1 MKISIVGSG
10 YVGTTLAACL
20 ADLGHDIVCID
31 VDERIVEQLQAG
43 EAPIYEPGLADLL
56 SEHAGSRLR
65 ATTDYGAVVETDA
78 TFLAL
83 PTPSDADG
91 SIDTSIL
98 EAGARSLGEAIRG
111 EADSHLVIVKSTVIP
126 GTTQDVVAPIV
137 ADAAGQVVGEGFDV
151 AMNPE
156 FLREGHAVSDFL
168 DPDKVVLGAERSP
181 AAELLD
187 EVYAP
192 LVERAAPPVVRT
204 GIREAEMIKYANNA
218 LLATKVS
225 AMNELGNVCKEL
237 GVDAYEVAD
246 AVGLDNRIGRA
257 FLDSGLGW
265 GGSCFPKDLAA
276 VIAAARG
283 TGYEPELLEA
293 VVAVNDRQP
302 GRMLA
307 MLDERGDVAGERVA
321 VLGLSFKPGTDDVRE
336 SRAVPLI
343 DGLLDRGAHVV
354 AYDPVAGDRMRER
367 FPALGERDDGAHAD
381 EGGDD
386 HDAGANAAGYR
397 DRAIEYAD
405 SAADALAGAVAAVVA
420 TDWDEFAALDE
431 EFDLMARPVVLDG
444 RHVVEPRAGIDYEG
458 LTW

>member
-1 MKISIVGSG
+1 MKLSIVGSG
-10 YVGTTLAACL
+10 YVGTTIAACL
-20 ADLGHDIVCID
+20 ADLGHEVVCID
-31 VDERIVEQLQAG
+31 VDERIVEQLRAG

-56 SEHAGSRLR
+56 EEHAGSRLR

-111 EADSHLVIVKSTVIP
+111 KPDAHLVIVKSTVIP

-137 ADAAGQVVGEGFDV
+137 AEAAGTAAGDGFDV

-181 AAELLD
+181 AMELLD
-187 EVYAP
+187 ELYAP
-192 LVERAAPPVVRT
+192 LVERADPPVVRT

-246 AVGLDNRIGRA
+246 AVGLDARIGRA

-265 GGSCFPKDLAA
+265 GGSCFPKDVAA
-276 VIAAARG
+276 LIAVGREA
-283 TGYEPELLEA
+283 GYEPELLEA

-302 GRMLA
+302 ERMLA
-307 MLDERGDVAGERVA
+307 MLDARGDVAGERVA

-336 SRAVPLI
+336 SRAIPLLR
-343 DGLLDRGAHVV
+343 GLLDRDADVV
-354 AYDPVAGDRMRER
+354 AYDPVATERMRAVV
-367 FPALGERDDGAHAD
+367 PDV
-381 EGGDD
+381 
-386 HDAGANAAGYR
+386 
-397 DRAIEYAD
+397 EYVD
-405 SAADALAGAVAAVVA
+405 SASEALDGAVAALVA
-420 TDWDEFAALDE
+420 TDWDEFADLDE
-431 EFDLMARPVVLDG
+431 EFDRMARPLVLDG
-444 RHVVEPRAGIDYEG
+444 RRIVTPRSGIEYEG